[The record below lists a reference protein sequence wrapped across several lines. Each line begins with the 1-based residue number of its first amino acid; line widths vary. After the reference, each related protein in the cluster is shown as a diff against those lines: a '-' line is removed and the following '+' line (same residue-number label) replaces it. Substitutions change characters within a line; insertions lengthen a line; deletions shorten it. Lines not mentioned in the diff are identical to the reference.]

1 MYFLF
6 IVNSALKKS
15 VGYLKMLSEIR
26 KQEKSKSK
34 ERKKERKKERR
45 NRSKELTLNLVVMVR
60 TEKVRRRQER
70 KNRRA
75 VETKKKEG
83 KVRVMKQVNGY
94 VRREI

>member
-1 MYFLF
+1 
-6 IVNSALKKS
+6 
-15 VGYLKMLSEIR
+15 
-26 KQEKSKSK
+26 
-34 ERKKERKKERR
+34 
-45 NRSKELTLNLVVMVR
+45 MVR